1 MCTCIAT
8 GSTSETASSRPVT
21 ADAKVEE
28 DDGYREVSA
37 ASSRMLRG
45 LPEYSI
51 VPSAADMQH
60 GLMNEHH
67 ARVRTASVEY
77 FVEDEDEPPGAGSGS
92 GVHEIRRPHTSA
104 TPGGRGGGGIDRAAL
119 TFLADW
125 MGGGGGGSTCLM

>member
-1 MCTCIAT
+1 M
-8 GSTSETASSRPVT
+8 T

-104 TPGGRGGGGIDRAAL
+104 TPGGRGGGYRPGRAD
-119 TFLADW
+119 FSRGVD
-125 MGGGGGGSTCLM
+125 GGGGGGGRQHVPDVSNL